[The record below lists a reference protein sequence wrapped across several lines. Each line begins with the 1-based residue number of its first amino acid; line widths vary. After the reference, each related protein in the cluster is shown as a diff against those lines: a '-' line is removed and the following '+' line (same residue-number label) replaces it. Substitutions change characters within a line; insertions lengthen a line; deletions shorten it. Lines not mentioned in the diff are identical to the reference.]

1 MFHAVERAE
10 ETGRGRERE
19 RGEGRKLKRQK
30 KTDGEGEKRE
40 KGERGKRA
48 RKQVI
53 QMDHMRVSLYLG
65 YKRSIARG

>member
-1 MFHAVERAE
+1 MFHAVERGE
-10 ETGRGRERE
+10 ERGRGR
-19 RGEGRKLKRQK
+19 KSKRQK